1 MALTKTILK
10 NTDKEVIVKVQGNSG
25 SAVFTLG
32 ELALVGEVSDANTSV
47 SISGIQWSGA
57 TDGVITIKRNNI
69 IIATLQTNNAGALD
83 MMGQGMIPDNT
94 EANSGFEISVNN
106 IQCEL
111 WLRLLKANY
120 KITY

>member
-25 SAVFTLG
+25 SVVFTLG
-32 ELALVGEVSDANTSV
+32 ELALVGEVSDANTYV

-69 IIATLQTNNAGALD
+69 VIATLQTNNAGALD

-111 WLRLLKANY
+111 WLRLLKVNY
-120 KITY
+120 R